1 MCIYI
6 FNYIHIYISTVCT
19 CIFVTSLFNN
29 TKSSQIAG
37 FAFHVE
43 CNPPQTQ
50 FISIYSIQNHCGI
63 LWAVFWKVHCF
74 YTCLCYWTSRC
85 SFDWSS
91 TCCAWF
97 GSKFLLSF
105 KIGVHHVV
113 ERSSPHSR
121 CIELAMDV
129 ESPEKESL
137 FGARPQVCMQNT
149 KDIERLSSRAE
160 PVETQNHYGKCFAYL
175 LIKCVLNVF
184 KTYMTAQ
191 TCIYRGHC
199 PFTYSH
205 MYRNIYKKTSNREE
219 SLKRKKLGMCVVLR
233 GVHGSRGMFACT
245 FACED
250 AVHMQTMDDSGRYA
264 DISIHTYSY
273 SFM

>member
-1 MCIYI
+1 MNCDLFSRHAALKKRGLLYSPHRGWNMLHPSCFKGPNLTKHSFKLHIHVYIYI
-6 FNYIHIYISTVCT
+6 QYALVFLWLVYLTIPNPV
-19 CIFVTSLFNN
+19 
-29 TKSSQIAG
+29 
-37 FAFHVE
+37 
-43 CNPPQTQ
+43 NPPQTQ
-50 FISIYSIQNHCGI
+50 FIQFKIIVVYCGQF
-63 LWAVFWKVHCF
+63 FWKVHCF

-97 GSKFLLSF
+97 GSKFLLSCM
-105 KIGVHHVV
+105 IGVHHVV

-149 KDIERLSSRAE
+149 KDIERLSSGAE

-205 MYRNIYKKTSNREE
+205 MYRNIYKKTSNKKE
-219 SLKRKKLGMCVVLR
+219 SFKRKN
-233 GVHGSRGMFACT
+233 
-245 FACED
+245 
-250 AVHMQTMDDSGRYA
+250 
-264 DISIHTYSY
+264 
-273 SFM
+273 

>member
-6 FNYIHIYISTVCT
+6 QYALVFLWLVYLTIPNPV
-19 CIFVTSLFNN
+19 
-29 TKSSQIAG
+29 
-37 FAFHVE
+37 
-43 CNPPQTQ
+43 NPPQTQ
-50 FISIYSIQNHCGI
+50 FIQFKIIVVYCGQF
-63 LWAVFWKVHCF
+63 FWKVHCF

-97 GSKFLLSF
+97 GSKFLLSCM
-105 KIGVHHVV
+105 IGVHHVV

-149 KDIERLSSRAE
+149 KDIERLSSGAE
-160 PVETQNHYGKCFAYL
+160 PVETQNHYGNCFAYL

-205 MYRNIYKKTSNREE
+205 MYRNIYKKTSNKKE
-219 SLKRKKLGMCVVLR
+219 SFKRKN
-233 GVHGSRGMFACT
+233 
-245 FACED
+245 
-250 AVHMQTMDDSGRYA
+250 
-264 DISIHTYSY
+264 
-273 SFM
+273 